1 MERDKRSWKV
11 VSAHV
16 VPKKD
21 AGTATEDK
29 WKVDRK
35 PPVGTRTVRVSYREI
50 KVYTRH
56 DKK

>member
-1 MERDKRSWKV
+1 MDRDRRSWRV
-11 VSAHV
+11 VSVHV

-21 AGTATEDK
+21 TGAITEDK
-29 WKVDRK
+29 WKVVRK
-35 PPVGTRTVRVSYREI
+35 PPVGTKTVRVSYREI

>member
-1 MERDKRSWKV
+1 M

-16 VPKKD
+16 VPKKE
-21 AGTATEDK
+21 AVREAEDK

>member
-1 MERDKRSWKV
+1 MDKDKRLWRV
-11 VSAHV
+11 VSVHV
-16 VPKKD
+16 VPKKKTVIET
-21 AGTATEDK
+21 GDK

-35 PPVGTRTVRVSYREI
+35 PPVGTRTVKVSYREI

>member
-1 MERDKRSWKV
+1 MDREKGSWKV
-11 VSAHV
+11 ISAHV
-16 VPKKD
+16 VPKKE
-21 AGTATEDK
+21 TVTETDDK

-35 PPVGTRTVRVSYREI
+35 PAIGTRTVKVSYREI

>member
-1 MERDKRSWKV
+1 MDRDKGSWKV

-16 VPKKD
+16 TAKKD
-21 AGTATEDK
+21 AVRDAEDK

-35 PPVGTRTVRVSYREI
+35 PPIGTRTVKVSYREI

>member
-1 MERDKRSWKV
+1 MDRDKSSWKL
-11 VSAHV
+11 VSTHV
-16 VPKKD
+16 VPKKE
-21 AGTATEDK
+21 AVREEEDK

>member
-1 MERDKRSWKV
+1 M
-11 VSAHV
+11 VSTHV

-21 AGTATEDK
+21 TGAVTEDK